1 MLNFREGLKCVVMC
15 FDNTCN
21 LKQVANLILCWFLV
35 FSPLAFSF
43 LFDFWSH
50 CLAFGTVR
58 KQFSPESKL
67 VLHHELFSSTHCF
80 LQRLVLFQP
89 QSLKSSLSHIPVC
102 IQSPALYF
110 SPLPKWPP
118 SRLAPWHRAEFV
130 VYLNFKSHSRLLA
143 GVLQSAIT
151 WGRLSPCKTTSN
163 NFWDGSQPSIT
174 SP

>member
-1 MLNFREGLKCVVMC
+1 MC

-58 KQFSPESKL
+58 KQFFSRVKISTASWIIQLDTLLLAAPCALPTTKL
-67 VLHHELFSSTHCF
+67 
-80 LQRLVLFQP
+80 
-89 QSLKSSLSHIPVC
+89 LKSSLSHIPVP
-102 IQSPALYF
+102 IQSLPF
-110 SPLPKWPP
+110 TSPPLPKWPP
-118 SRLAPWHRAEFV
+118 SRLAPWHWAEFV
-130 VYLNFKSHSRLLA
+130 VYLNFKSHSCLLA

-151 WGRLSPCKTTSN
+151 WGRLSPQVKQLQIISEM
-163 NFWDGSQPSIT
+163 GSQSIN

>member
-1 MLNFREGLKCVVMC
+1 MLNFREGLKCVFMC

-21 LKQVANLILCWFLV
+21 LKQVASLILCSFRV
-35 FSPLAFSF
+35 FSPLTFSF

-80 LQRLVLFQP
+80 LQHPVLFQP
-89 QSLKSSLSHIPVC
+89 QSLKSSLSHTPVS

-110 SPLPKWPP
+110 SPLPEWPP
-118 SRLAPWHRAEFV
+118 SRLAPWHPAEFV

-151 WGRLSPCKTTSN
+151 
-163 NFWDGSQPSIT
+163 
-174 SP
+174 